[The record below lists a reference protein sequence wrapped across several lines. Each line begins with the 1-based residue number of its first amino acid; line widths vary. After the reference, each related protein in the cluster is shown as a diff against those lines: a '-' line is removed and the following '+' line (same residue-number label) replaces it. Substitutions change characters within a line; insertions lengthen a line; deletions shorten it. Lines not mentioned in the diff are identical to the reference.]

1 MVQKSSHP
9 MLHYRQADAEYSHI
23 FGVHGTTRRYLLCKS
38 PVTAVHTVHCTC
50 HYPPPS
56 HLPHQLHICICQAVY
71 TYNLHTGIDGSE
83 NALPWT
89 HSMHDA
95 VQNFRTL
102 EIVWQVWLDN
112 YICFVEIFV
121 YIPPVQYKLTCLAHS
136 WTSIFSDVGFEPG
149 TTIVSASL
157 AKIVTSLPPHLFV
170 NIGQKID
177 FGGVKDDKPV
187 WKIILISQRNLKIKI
202 PKCWLSEHRVITMFE
217 IFPNPLFKL

>member
-56 HLPHQLHICICQAVY
+56 HLPLQLHICIFQAVC
-71 TYNLHTGIDGSE
+71 TYNVHTGIDGSE

-136 WTSIFSDVGFEPG
+136 WTYIFFRCRIRTRDDDCFCKFGKNRYKFA
-149 TTIVSASL
+149 T
-157 AKIVTSLPPHLFV
+157 TSLCKHRAENWF
-170 NIGQKID
+170 
-177 FGGVKDDKPV
+177 
-187 WKIILISQRNLKIKI
+187 WWCQR
-202 PKCWLSEHRVITMFE
+202 W
-217 IFPNPLFKL
+217 